1 MMYSLQVVTIKYDMH
16 TRICY
21 GHRRCHLLVATQI
34 LVAFG
39 VNIYM
44 KKKKKKQFEP
54 HFASAIELEC
64 CAQLYTVVCINGKV
78 QRNENHSLMHLD
90 VQHGSQTYHTHDTYT
105 MQAHY
110 NTHTRSTIE
119 RNFIFMVIVVQFNF
133 RARAS
138 AVVVRNIRK

>member
-44 KKKKKKQFEP
+44 KKKKKPFEP

-105 MQAHY
+105 MQAHIIIH
-110 NTHTRSTIE
+110 TH
-119 RNFIFMVIVVQFNF
+119 
-133 RARAS
+133 ARPS
-138 AVVVRNIRK
+138 REILYLWLL